1 MKNKELY
8 YTKAVQVIMGALVTA
23 MAWMVVQ
30 LYGNLNHSVDR
41 LEVKF
46 DKSDEKLAQYMLV
59 IEKRLEN
66 LSVRVDNLEKDG

>member
-1 MKNKELY
+1 MKNKEIY
-8 YTKAVQVIMGALVTA
+8 YTKAIQVIMGTLVTA

-66 LSVRVDNLEKDG
+66 LSVRVDNLEKDD

>member
-1 MKNKELY
+1 MS
-8 YTKAVQVIMGALVTA
+8 
-23 MAWMVVQ
+23 WMVVQ

-66 LSVRVDNLEKDG
+66 LSVRVDNLEKDD

>member
-23 MAWMVVQ
+23 MSWMVVQ

-66 LSVRVDNLEKDG
+66 LSVRVDNLEKDD

>member
-1 MKNKELY
+1 MKNKEIY
-8 YTKAVQVIMGALVTA
+8 YTKAIQVIMGTLVTA

-66 LSVRVDNLEKDG
+66 LSVRVDNLEK

>member
-8 YTKAVQVIMGALVTA
+8 YTKAAQVIMGALVTA
-23 MAWMVVQ
+23 MSWMVVQ

-66 LSVRVDNLEKDG
+66 LSVRVDNLEKDD

>member
-8 YTKAVQVIMGALVTA
+8 YTKAVQVIMGTLVTA

-41 LEVKF
+41 LEEKF
-46 DKSDEKLAQYMLV
+46 DRSDEKLGQYMLV

-66 LSVRVDNLEKDG
+66 LSVRVDNLEKDA

>member
-23 MAWMVVQ
+23 MSWMVVQ

-41 LEVKF
+41 LEEKF
-46 DKSDEKLAQYMLV
+46 DRSDEKLGQYMLV

-66 LSVRVDNLEKDG
+66 LSVRVDNLEKDA

>member
-66 LSVRVDNLEKDG
+66 LSVRVDNLEKDD